1 LSCIICGRPLKGEYC
16 IYHTLALQN
25 LRAAYKKWND
35 AYGGLSWDEFTA
47 KIKKTEGT
55 GQWVLEVIDHL
66 NEKMT

>member
-1 LSCIICGRPLKGEYC
+1 
-16 IYHTLALQN
+16 LALQN